1 MTHLLQ
7 ITADRH
13 VETLAWSD
21 DEDSLSQLYRALSTP
36 TIAVDMAEPAPH
48 GRGDHITVWADED
61 GYRHNAPLN
70 LYASAYLNR
79 PVLGTVVITAFNPRT
94 GDTYGL
100 TDEQLREEEDYLI
113 RAVTMF
119 IARAGARHDL
129 ADV

>member
-1 MTHLLQ
+1 MTHLLK

-21 DEDSLSQLYRALSTP
+21 DEDSLPQLYRALSTP

-94 GDTYGL
+94 GDTHGL

-129 ADV
+129 ADA